1 MVEITTEQI
10 IDLAFNVEQ
19 GDPIDWSVFKE
30 GKEQTLKMIAA
41 SVIEQF
47 QKEQYTEDDLLIMMA
62 SITKL
67 ATENMILH
75 TKILQLKEKNENN

>member
-1 MVEITTEQI
+1 MAEITVEQI

-30 GKEQTLKMIAA
+30 GKEQALNMIAS

-47 QKEQYTEDDLLIMMA
+47 SKDQYTEDDLLVMMA

-75 TKILQLKEKNENN
+75 SKLLQSQKKDV

>member
-1 MVEITTEQI
+1 MAKVDLEQLIDIASQVEE
-10 IDLAFNVEQ
+10 

-30 GKEQTLKMIAA
+30 GKEQTLKMIAS

-75 TKILQLKEKNENN
+75 TKLLQLKEKDA

>member
-1 MVEITTEQI
+1 MAEITVEKI
-10 IDLAFNVEQ
+10 MDLAFNVEQ
-19 GDPIDWSVFKE
+19 GDPIDWSVFKN
-30 GKEQTLKMIAA
+30 GKEESLKMIAS

-47 QKEQYTEDDLLIMMA
+47 SKDQYTEDDLLVMMA

-75 TKILQLKEKNENN
+75 TKLLQQQEKDA

>member
-1 MVEITTEQI
+1 MAEITVEKI
-10 IDLAFNVEQ
+10 MDLAFNVEQ
-19 GDPIDWSVFKE
+19 GDPIDWSVFKN
-30 GKEQTLKMIAA
+30 GKEESLKMIAS

-47 QKEQYTEDDLLIMMA
+47 SKDQYTEDDLLVMMA

-75 TKILQLKEKNENN
+75 TKLLQQQEKDV

>member
-1 MVEITTEQI
+1 MAEITIEQI

-30 GKEQTLKMIAA
+30 GKEQTLKMIAS

-75 TKILQLKEKNENN
+75 TKLLQLKEKDA

>member
-1 MVEITTEQI
+1 MAEITIEQI

-30 GKEQTLKMIAA
+30 GKEQTLKMIAS

-67 ATENMILH
+67 ATENMIQH
-75 TKILQLKEKNENN
+75 TKLLQLKEKDA